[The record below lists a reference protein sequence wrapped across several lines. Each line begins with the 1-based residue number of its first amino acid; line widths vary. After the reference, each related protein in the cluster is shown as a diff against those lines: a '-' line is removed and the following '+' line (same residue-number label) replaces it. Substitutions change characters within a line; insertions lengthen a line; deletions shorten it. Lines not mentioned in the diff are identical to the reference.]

1 MRYLRLLLPF
11 TWTFLWSLWAFAAEG
26 DVGIVLMHG
35 KGANPPSVMR
45 LAGNLESKG
54 YRVTTP
60 IMAWSSIRG
69 FDADYPR
76 SLIEIGAAVKSLRD
90 KGAKRIILAGH
101 SLGANAAIA
110 YAGSGHDIDGI
121 IAIAPGHVP
130 DVPRFRTAVAGSLK
144 KARQMIAEGQSD
156 SSASFLD
163 LTRGTTRTITTTA
176 AIYLSYFDPEGL
188 AAMPKSAAAIPRP
201 SPFLWIIGNQD
212 PLLVLGD
219 NYVFNK
225 APKHP
230 RSSYLVVPGG
240 HGDTPNV
247 GAAPIIDW
255 LASLGY

>member
-1 MRYLRLLLPF
+1 MTAETTRTATAKARGMKIIQIPNGREIDPLCLEIPADTVISRKVDLWLYLMQQ
-11 TWTFLWSLWAFAAEG
+11 
-26 DVGIVLMHG
+26 DI
-35 KGANPPSVMR
+35 
-45 LAGNLESKG
+45 
-54 YRVTTP
+54 
-60 IMAWSSIRG
+60 
-69 FDADYPR
+69 
-76 SLIEIGAAVKSLRD
+76 
-90 KGAKRIILAGH
+90 KRIIVAGH

-130 DVPRFRTAVAGSLK
+130 DVPRFRTGVAGSLK
-144 KARQMIAEGQSD
+144 KARQMIAEGKSD

-163 LTRGTTRTITTTA
+163 PTRGTTRTITTTA

-201 SPFLWIIGNQD
+201 IPFLWIIGNQD
-212 PLLVLGD
+212 PLLSLGD